1 MRNDLNLKGNELMAY
16 ALIYGFQKASN
27 KPYDGT
33 QDFIAEWLGISR
45 SSTNIVLSNLEKR
58 GLIQTQTK
66 RKGCINRKTYK
77 CVLNVGRDEFGATSG
92 HGSAKASDQS
102 DKEIGNEKEASHPNI
117 VCEKEAKGKTSHEL
131 ENLTREANP
140 LLENLT
146 VTSQEIEQSRVR
158 KPNSHELGNLTQ
170 YRYNTDSYTDPSIQM
185 GGRTNSNSDFLDFS
199 DTSDSKTK
207 SEFSKETCFKIL
219 KFLAVNKNSIFD
231 IDLRN
236 EFTSALSKVSDAEHP
251 QAAYELAYAWNS
263 HQKELERDGRERK
276 FMPNLKKWLH
286 NEAADEIKQMRRG
299 KWYSMKRVTSTVDKI
314 VEEANLA

>member
-1 MRNDLNLKGNELMAY
+1 
-16 ALIYGFQKASN
+16 
-27 KPYDGT
+27 
-33 QDFIAEWLGISR
+33 
-45 SSTNIVLSNLEKR
+45 
-58 GLIQTQTK
+58 
-66 RKGCINRKTYK
+66 
-77 CVLNVGRDEFGATSG
+77 
-92 HGSAKASDQS
+92 
-102 DKEIGNEKEASHPNI
+102 
-117 VCEKEAKGKTSHEL
+117 
-131 ENLTREANP
+131 
-140 LLENLT
+140 
-146 VTSQEIEQSRVR
+146 
-158 KPNSHELGNLTQ
+158 
-170 YRYNTDSYTDPSIQM
+170 M
-185 GGRTNSNSDFLDFS
+185 GGRTNSNSDFSDFS
-199 DTSDSKTK
+199 DTSDSKPK

-286 NEAADEIKQMRRG
+286 NEAADEVKQMRRG